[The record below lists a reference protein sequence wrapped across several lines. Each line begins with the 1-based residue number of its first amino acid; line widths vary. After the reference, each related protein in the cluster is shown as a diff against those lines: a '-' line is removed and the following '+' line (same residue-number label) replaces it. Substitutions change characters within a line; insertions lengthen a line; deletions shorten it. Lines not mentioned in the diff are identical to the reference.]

1 MKLLFAFCNVLVC
14 FLAMGTPA
22 DSLRTEK
29 HDEGLFVIHKVDES
43 ETLYSISKRYG
54 STIEFI
60 LKYNPIDETKIEIG
74 QIIRVIID
82 QNENTSSPVITE
94 ENKNHKIHVVK
105 SGETLYGISKTHNI
119 SIKELKKLNG
129 LETNEIATGSKLV
142 LALDTSANQSKNL
155 SLEEKTRVPIKNDFQ
170 KYVVLSEDNMF
181 SVAEKFDV
189 KIDSIKKWNQ
199 LTAEA
204 VQEGMIL
211 FIKTPVTD
219 SSQIK
224 PIHKS
229 KKVATLDENG
239 FNKIL
244 EEGIASVIDGVKTK
258 KYLALHKN
266 LPIGTN
272 LEVKN
277 MMNGR
282 VVHVKVV
289 GKLPETGINKNIL
302 LRLSQIAYDHLGILD
317 AKTRVEIAY
326 VKE

>member
-1 MKLLFAFCNVLVC
+1 MKLLFAFCNILAC

-82 QNENTSSPVITE
+82 QNENTSPPVITE
-94 ENKNHKIHVVK
+94 EIKNHKIHVVK
-105 SGETLYGISKTHNI
+105 SGETLYGISKIHDI
-119 SIKELKKLNG
+119 SIKEIKKLNG

-155 SLEEKTRVPIKNDFQ
+155 SIEEKIRVPIKNDFQ

-189 KIDSIKKWNQ
+189 KIDSIKEWNQ

-219 SSQIK
+219 SSQTK